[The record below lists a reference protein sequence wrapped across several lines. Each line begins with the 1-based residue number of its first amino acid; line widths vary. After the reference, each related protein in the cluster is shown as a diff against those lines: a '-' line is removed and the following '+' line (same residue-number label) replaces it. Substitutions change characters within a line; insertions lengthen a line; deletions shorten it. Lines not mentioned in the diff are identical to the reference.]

1 MDPVIDGFQV
11 GEDTRS
17 LRRGIFEGAGWEMP
31 RVRTTRLVEI
41 RRSRAYAPP
50 PPPTRAALW
59 KLGRNARAKGS
70 RKRT

>member
-41 RRSRAYAPP
+41 RRSRAYASP
-50 PPPTRAALW
+50 R
-59 KLGRNARAKGS
+59 GRNAREKERANAPDQADFP
-70 RKRT
+70 RAT